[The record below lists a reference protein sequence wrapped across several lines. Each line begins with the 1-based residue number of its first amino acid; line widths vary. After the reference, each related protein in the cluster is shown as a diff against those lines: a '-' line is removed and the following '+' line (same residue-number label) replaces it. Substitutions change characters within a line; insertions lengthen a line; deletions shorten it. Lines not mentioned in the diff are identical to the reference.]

1 MDRIRLIASDMD
13 ATLLDG
19 HSQLPPDFLHLV
31 QELAGQDILFAAASG
46 RPLYKLEEM
55 FAPVLEQTIL
65 VADNGGAVRW
75 RGKDLFV
82 SRMEPEVWHR
92 LTACAEENGDSFV
105 VCGLENAYL
114 RPCDRCY
121 DAVYRNFYN
130 RIAYVSDLY
139 TIDAAVDK
147 FTIYLPQDNAQEV
160 YEKVYGPRFGQ
171 ELAVA
176 VSGKCWIDV
185 TNPGVTKGKAVER
198 LSRQKLGGRDEPL
211 CAQGCST
218 GKGGCT
224 AGHSGRQHDGLW
236 RHLQRHRDAGGRGL
250 RLPDGKRKPGA
261 AQPGAVSGPA
271 QHGIRGGPGAAAGIA
286 AKGLRLPGGF
296 YKSTLT
302 P

>member
-55 FAPVLEQTIL
+55 FAPVLEQTLL

-185 TNPGVTKGKAVER
+185 TNPGVTKGKAVDR
-198 LSRQKLGGRDEPL
+198 LSRLLDIP
-211 CAQGCST
+211 
-218 GKGGCT
+218 
-224 AGHSGRQHDGLW
+224 SGAMMAFGDGLW

-250 RLPDGKRKPGA
+250 RIPDGKRQPGA